1 VNATIETPALAVK
14 STSVKSCSA
23 FSLAHEDKRGTRTL
37 TCKRLPM
44 HKGDCRATL
53 HAPTVKRA
61 VKRGK
66 VGGRSKSRVTLV
78 DAFATI
84 AADLEAG
91 KITAGQALA
100 KAAAFVTAAGKPK
113 AARVTTAKGET
124 AGSTVVIA

>member
-1 VNATIETPALAVK
+1 MAEITSPTSAVK

-23 FSLAHEDKRGTRTL
+23 FSLVHEDKRGTRSL

-66 VGGRSKSRVTLV
+66 VGGRSKSRVTRV

-100 KAAAFVTAAGKPK
+100 KAAAYVTSASKPK
-113 AARVTTAKGET
+113 SARVTTVSGEV